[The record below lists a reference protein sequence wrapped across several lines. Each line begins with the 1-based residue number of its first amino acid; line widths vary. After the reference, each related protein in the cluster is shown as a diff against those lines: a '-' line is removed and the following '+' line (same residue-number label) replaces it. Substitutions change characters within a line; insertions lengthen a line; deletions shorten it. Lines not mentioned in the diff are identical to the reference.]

1 MALVPRG
8 HGGLA
13 AHERSGPMKQLSAKA
28 ERLLEEIRKVTGT
41 KPDAMLIFDQHQL
54 ATALEAMNEYAQ
66 RLQRTNTNETHQD
79 RLSF

>member
-13 AHERSGPMKQLSAKA
+13 AHEGGTPMKRLSAKA
-28 ERLLEEIRKVTGT
+28 EQLLEEIRKVTGT
-41 KPDAMLIFDQHQL
+41 KPDAMLVFDQHQL
-54 ATALEAMNEYAQ
+54 ATALEAIDEYAQ
-66 RLQRTNTNETHQD
+66 KLQRTASNETYQD

>member
-13 AHERSGPMKQLSAKA
+13 AHKGGTPMKRLSAKA

-54 ATALEAMNEYAQ
+54 ATALESMNEYEQ
-66 RLQRTNTNETHQD
+66 KLQRTSANETYQD